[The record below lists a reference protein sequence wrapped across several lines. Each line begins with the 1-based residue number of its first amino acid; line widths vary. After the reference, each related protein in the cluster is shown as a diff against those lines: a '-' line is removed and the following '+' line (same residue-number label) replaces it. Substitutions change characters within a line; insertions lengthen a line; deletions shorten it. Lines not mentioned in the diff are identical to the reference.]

1 MENKT
6 GERVRKYG
14 FRFKKALGQNFLK
27 DRNVVEDI
35 IEGSGITENTRV
47 LEIGPGVGSLTE
59 AMLEKAES
67 VTAVELD
74 ANLIP
79 ILEEEFKDRENFRLL
94 YGDILKMD
102 IGEIMGDK
110 EFITVANLPYYVTTP
125 IIIKLLEED
134 SNLRSLTVM
143 VQKEVAER
151 LTAKPGTKDYGSLTL
166 LTEYYTKAEIVRI
179 VPPECFIPAPKVESA
194 VIRLDIREVPP
205 VTVKDTDFMMRVIKE
220 SFAMRRK
227 TIANNLKKIAGS
239 PENLR
244 SALQKASI
252 DPGRRGETLS
262 LSEFALLSDALL
274 EGLK

>member
-79 ILEEEFKDRENFRLL
+79 ILEEEFKDRENFRLI

-102 IGEIMGDK
+102 IEEIMGDE

-205 VTVKDTDFMMRVIKE
+205 VTVKDRDFMMRVIKE

-227 TIANNLKKIAGS
+227 TIANNLKKIAVN

>member
-1 MENKT
+1 VENKT

-79 ILEEEFKDRENFRLL
+79 ILEEEFKDRENFRLI

-102 IGEIMGDK
+102 IEEIMGDE

-205 VTVKDTDFMMRVIKE
+205 VTVKDRDFMMRVIKE

-227 TIANNLKKIAGS
+227 TIANNLKKIAVN